1 MLVKICGL
9 TRQADVDAAL
19 RLGANFCGFIFHEKS
34 PRSIAPEAAARLD
47 TGPQV
52 KRVGVFVN
60 QGAEEILEIMRTA
73 RLDLAQLH
81 GEQSVDCARR
91 IGFYQVIR
99 VLWPRRYDNLALLEE
114 EMARHADACAWYLLD
129 AGTSG
134 GGSGHHLD
142 WRALAHLRPPHTW
155 LLAGGLGPDNLAWAT
170 SLCKPDGV
178 DVNSGIEDAPG
189 VKNAEKMAR
198 VFATLKDGGVR
209 A

>member
-34 PRSIAPEAAARLD
+34 PRCITPEAAARLH
-47 TGPQV
+47 TGPQA

-60 QGAEEILEIMRTA
+60 QGADEILDIMGRA
-73 RLDLAQLH
+73 RLDIAQLH
-81 GEQSVDCARR
+81 GEQSVECARR

-114 EMARHADACAWYLLD
+114 EMARHADACCWYLLD
-129 AGTSG
+129 AGLSG
-134 GGSGHHLD
+134 GGSGRHLD
-142 WRALAHLRPPHTW
+142 WRELARLRPPHSW

-170 SLCKPDGV
+170 TLCRPDGV
-178 DVNSGIEDAPG
+178 DINSGIEDAPG

-198 VFATLKDGGVR
+198 VFGMLGE
-209 A
+209 